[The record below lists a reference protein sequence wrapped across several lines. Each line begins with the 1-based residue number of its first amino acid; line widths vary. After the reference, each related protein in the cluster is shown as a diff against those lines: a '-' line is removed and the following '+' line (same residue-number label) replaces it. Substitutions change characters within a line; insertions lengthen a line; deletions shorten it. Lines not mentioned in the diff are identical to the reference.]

1 MRNDLFLIPPFDVG
15 DKVIVT
21 MRGKLS
27 LGTISHIYHWKCS
40 SPNGNT
46 MKATVTDPDGNLLM
60 ESNPVRPY
68 KFDVENMQVF
78 HEKGDTDIIRIG
90 DKVNLGV
97 LKSIFSKEN
106 PLKCEVTL
114 IINKKSTSNGALEL
128 ETEEIM
134 HTRCS
139 YMKKV
144 NKIIYIF
151 IFIKVFDFF
160 GFHFYIKTKLS

>member
-1 MRNDLFLIPPFDVG
+1 MFLIPPFDVG

-46 MKATVTDPDGNLLM
+46 MKATVTDQDGNLLM

-78 HEKGDTDIIRIG
+78 HEKGDTVIIRIG

-114 IINKKSTSNGALEL
+114 IKKEHSTSNGALQL
-128 ETEEIM
+128 ESEEI
-134 HTRCS
+134 TQSRFS

-144 NKIIYIF
+144 I
-151 IFIKVFDFF
+151 
-160 GFHFYIKTKLS
+160 